1 MSGLDEENNRFK
13 LFFFISWTLAKAGL
27 MWALVIVLDRFVI
40 TNQTLLNIDD
50 SSLFLLCMILTAT
63 AHGAD
68 ALIHRITKPIYE
80 DKGGW
85 NKKRTER
92 LRYLVS
98 QGRSI
103 DELALEFAVSEASV
117 RAKMISC
124 KVWDDYPQVR
134 IESLERQLQE
144 AMESADGKRKRL
156 TSRGI
161 GANEVLKLP
170 PLPAPT
176 DNKSL
181 QRAKAPLDKLIGLEG
196 VKEEIDSLI
205 ALAQVRDLRRQQ
217 KLPVS
222 SPAFHLVFTGN
233 PGTAKTSV
241 ARILGKVYKS
251 LGLLASGH
259 VVEVSRAD
267 LVGEYLGQ
275 TAPKTAAVVKRAIGG
290 VLFIDEAY
298 TLTAYNGGG
307 GHEDFGIEAI
317 DTLLKLMEDH
327 RNRLVVIAAGYP
339 DLMKEFI
346 RSNPGLESR
355 FKKTITFSDYTV
367 DDLLKIFK
375 AMCKDYKLTLAPGV
389 EEFVRKTCAEMKA
402 SKGHRFANGRD
413 VRKYFEQC
421 LERQAVRISKH
432 ESPTDLKL
440 LEFSDVG
447 GSPLAL
453 VS

>member
-1 MSGLDEENNRFK
+1 MQSTDEDNDRFS
-13 LFFFISWTLAKAGL
+13 LFFLICWTAIKACL
-27 MWALVIVLDRFVI
+27 LWVVVIVLDRIVI
-40 TNQTLLNIDD
+40 TDMRLTNLDD
-50 SSLFLLCMILTAT
+50 SSLFVLCLLLTAT
-63 AHGAD
+63 ARGAD
-68 ALIHRITKPIYE
+68 GLIDKLTEPLKE

-85 NKKRTER
+85 NKRKTDR
-92 LRYLVS
+92 LLYMVN

-103 DELALEFAVSEASV
+103 DEIAIEFEVSEASV

-124 KVWDDYPQVR
+124 KVWDEYPHLR
-134 IESLERQLQE
+134 IESLERQLEE
-144 AMESADGKRKRL
+144 ARESVDGKRRRSTAKA
-156 TSRGI
+156 SGSDEI
-161 GANEVLKLP
+161 LKLP
-170 PLPAPT
+170 PLPAPA
-176 DNKSL
+176 DNKAL
-181 QRAKAPLDKLIGLEG
+181 QRAKAPLDKLIGLDG
-196 VKEEIDSLI
+196 VKAEIESLI
-205 ALAQVRDLRRQQ
+205 ALTQVRDMRRQQ

-241 ARILGKVYKS
+241 ARILGKVYNS
-251 LGLLASGH
+251 LGLLSSGH

-267 LVGEYLGQ
+267 LVGEYIGQ
-275 TAPKTAAVVKRAIGG
+275 TAPKTAAAVKRALGG

-327 RNRLVVIAAGYP
+327 RNRFVVIAAGYP

-355 FKKTITFSDYTV
+355 FKKTITFDDYSV
-367 DDLLKIFK
+367 DDLMRIFQ
-375 AMCKDYKLTLAPGV
+375 AMCKSYKLQLTPAV
-389 EEFVRKTCAEMKA
+389 SEVVRKTLAEMKA
-402 SKGHRFANGRD
+402 RKGHRFANGRD

-421 LERQAVRISKH
+421 VERQALRISKQD
-432 ESPTDLKL
+432 TTADLKV
-440 LEFSDVG
+440 LELNDVG

-453 VS
+453 VG